1 MRCEVR
7 SLAQEECESM
17 RCVCGVHT
25 WGRPV
30 SSQYWRGLGI
40 SVYPYVPEQDA
51 QDKAEQA
58 RVGSVEYELRDLV

>member
-1 MRCEVR
+1 
-7 SLAQEECESM
+7 M

-25 WGRPV
+25 LRRPV
-30 SSQYWRGLGI
+30 SSRYWRGLGI

-51 QDKAEQA
+51 QDKAKQA